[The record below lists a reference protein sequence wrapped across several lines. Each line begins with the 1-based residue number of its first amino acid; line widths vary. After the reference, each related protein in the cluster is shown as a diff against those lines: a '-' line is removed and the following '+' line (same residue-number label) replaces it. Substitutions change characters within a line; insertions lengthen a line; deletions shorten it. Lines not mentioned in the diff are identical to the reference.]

1 MANYADTVLLAA
13 RAKQEERYRNKFEG
27 RPENTFLMDMFLK
40 NRSITIPQ
48 LQDIR
53 RATTQTTSTLYQV
66 NPSFILGD
74 AKSCDPTAQQADSGK
89 VDLTWSKIVGA
100 FTTSM
105 KRHDGN
111 EYSMIED
118 VAWGLLRLEM
128 DMLKNDATN
137 GMDAILA
144 AYLDTNRTQVNA
156 ASTGGINTWDGV
168 NFNMDVALAD
178 INDYYNSVLSEMHLN
193 NYSGNFLEAYNTTWE
208 ATARQQVN
216 QGQANATNLQFQYQN
231 PFGFEGFA
239 SNLLTPSAGN
249 GSVHYVVPENGVALL
264 DWNEPLNVRG
274 DSNGDESWGLYESR
288 MFPGIFF
295 DLFTKVACTDTSAS
309 GGSTQDKTIKYEL
322 TLNYSIVKQP
332 LSTANETPIFKYE
345 IANT

>member
-1 MANYADTVLLAA
+1 MANYALTVLQDA
-13 RAKQEERYRNKFEG
+13 RAKQVELYRNKFEG

-40 NRSITIPQ
+40 NRSITIPA
-48 LQDIR
+48 LQRIK
-53 RATTQTTSTLYQV
+53 AAETQTTSTLYQV
-66 NPSFILGD
+66 NPSFTLGT
-74 AKSCDPTAQQADSGK
+74 AKSCSPTGQQADSGK
-89 VDLTWSKIVGA
+89 VDLTWSKIVGS
-100 FTTSM
+100 FTTSQ

-111 EYSMIED
+111 EYSMMED

-128 DMLKNDATN
+128 DMLKNDASN

-156 ASTGGINTWDGV
+156 ASTDGINTWDGV
-168 NFNMDVALAD
+168 NYNMDVALAN
-178 INDYYNSVLSEMHLN
+178 INNYYNSVLSEMHLN

-216 QGQANATNLQFQYQN
+216 QGEANATNLMFQYQN
-231 PFGFEGFA
+231 PFGFMGFA
-239 SNLLTPSAGN
+239 SNLLTPSTGN
-249 GSVHYVVPENGVALL
+249 GSVHYVIPENGVALL
-264 DWNEPLNVRG
+264 DWNEPLNRRG
-274 DSNGDESWGLYESR
+274 ASIGDETWSLYESR
-288 MFPGIFF
+288 FFPGIYF
-295 DLFTKVACTDTSAS
+295 DLFTKTACADTSAS
-309 GGSTQDKTIKYEL
+309 GGGTQDWTIVYEL